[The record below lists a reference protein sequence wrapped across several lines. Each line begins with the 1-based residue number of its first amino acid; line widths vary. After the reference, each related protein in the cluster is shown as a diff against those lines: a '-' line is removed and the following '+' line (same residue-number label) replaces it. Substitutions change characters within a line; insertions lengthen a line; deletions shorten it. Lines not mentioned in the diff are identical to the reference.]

1 MLHLL
6 ETHGDMERMLKSSSD
21 SKPEGRIK
29 RSRGHR
35 MEDRTVQRSDMGYS
49 TREWSLKPLW
59 NTLAG
64 PVSPVLL
71 NGGDR

>member
-1 MLHLL
+1 M
-6 ETHGDMERMLKSSSD
+6 
-21 SKPEGRIK
+21 GR
-29 RSRGHR
+29 
-35 MEDRTVQRSDMGYS
+35 RTVQRSDMGYS